1 MHLLTQIKNCGEK
14 NRRDRHRA
22 RNANTAMQDG
32 LRFHIIRV
40 QDRSAPMTKTINFPL
55 QFINLWLTLMLIW
68 VIANGTL
75 ARETLIAGA
84 VICAAIAL
92 AFAAFARV
100 YSVVRWTPKVV
111 LYYLLYF
118 GVFMLELTK
127 ANLNVMRLVFSPR
140 IKIEP
145 GIVEIKTELKSPI
158 GRLALAN
165 SITLTPGT
173 LVVDIKGDS
182 LFIHWINVS
191 ATDPVAAT
199 EKISARFE
207 KYLKVVYG

>member
-1 MHLLTQIKNCGEK
+1 MQN
-14 NRRDRHRA
+14 NR
-22 RNANTAMQDG
+22 N
-32 LRFHIIRV
+32 I
-40 QDRSAPMTKTINFPL
+40 PL
-55 QFINLWLTLMLIW
+55 QFLNLWLTLLLIW

-75 ARETLIAGA
+75 ALDSLITG
-84 VICAAIAL
+84 VVVSAAIAL
-92 AFAAFARV
+92 AFASFARV
-100 YSVVRWTPKVV
+100 YSVIRWSPKVV
-111 LYYLLYF
+111 FYYLLYL
-118 GVFMLELTK
+118 GVFLTELAK

-140 IKIEP
+140 IEIQP

-173 LVVDIKGDS
+173 LVVDIKDDS

-191 ATDPVAAT
+191 ATDPVGAT
-199 EKISARFE
+199 EEISARFE

>member
-1 MHLLTQIKNCGEK
+1 MRVDSRPMQKT
-14 NRRDRHRA
+14 
-22 RNANTAMQDG
+22 RNIT
-32 LRFHIIRV
+32 
-40 QDRSAPMTKTINFPL
+40 L
-55 QFINLWLTLMLIW
+55 QFLNLWMTLLLIW

-75 ARETLIAGA
+75 AFDVLITGI
-84 VICAAIAL
+84 VISAAIAL
-92 AFAAFARV
+92 AFASFSRV
-100 YSVVRWTPKVV
+100 YSVIRWSPKVI
-111 LYYLLYF
+111 LYYLMYL
-118 GVFMLELTK
+118 GVFLLELTK

-140 IKIEP
+140 IDITP
-145 GIVEIKTELKSPI
+145 GIVEIKTSLKSPI

-173 LVVDIKGDS
+173 LVVDIKDDS

-199 EKISARFE
+199 EEISARFE

>member
-1 MHLLTQIKNCGEK
+1 MRVDSRPMQNK
-14 NRRDRHRA
+14 
-22 RNANTAMQDG
+22 RN
-32 LRFHIIRV
+32 I
-40 QDRSAPMTKTINFPL
+40 PL
-55 QFINLWLTLMLIW
+55 QFLNLWLTLMLIW

-75 ARETLIAGA
+75 ALDSLIAGL
-84 VICAAIAL
+84 VISAAIAL
-92 AFAAFARV
+92 AFASFARV
-100 YSVVRWTPKVV
+100 YSVIRWSPKVIF
-111 LYYLLYF
+111 YYLLYL
-118 GVFMLELTK
+118 GVFLIELAK

-140 IKIEP
+140 IEIQP

-173 LVVDIKGDS
+173 LVVDIKDDS

-191 ATDPVAAT
+191 ATDPVGAT
-199 EKISARFE
+199 EEISARFE

>member
-1 MHLLTQIKNCGEK
+1 MQNK
-14 NRRDRHRA
+14 
-22 RNANTAMQDG
+22 RN
-32 LRFHIIRV
+32 I
-40 QDRSAPMTKTINFPL
+40 PL
-55 QFINLWLTLMLIW
+55 QFLNLWMTLLLIW

-75 ARETLIAGA
+75 APDFLITGV
-84 VICAAIAL
+84 VISAAIAL
-92 AFAAFARV
+92 AFASFARV
-100 YSVVRWTPKVV
+100 YSVIRWSPKVIF
-111 LYYLLYF
+111 YYLIYL
-118 GVFMLELTK
+118 GVFLIELTK
-127 ANLNVMRLVFSPR
+127 ANINVMRLVFSPR

-173 LVVDIKGDS
+173 LVVDIKDDS

-191 ATDPVAAT
+191 ATDPVGAT
-199 EKISARFE
+199 QEISARFE

>member
-1 MHLLTQIKNCGEK
+1 
-14 NRRDRHRA
+14 
-22 RNANTAMQDG
+22 
-32 LRFHIIRV
+32 
-40 QDRSAPMTKTINFPL
+40 
-55 QFINLWLTLMLIW
+55 MLIW

-75 ARETLIAGA
+75 ALDSLIAGL
-84 VICAAIAL
+84 VISAAISL
-92 AFAAFARV
+92 AFASFARV
-100 YSVVRWTPKVV
+100 YSVIRWSPKVIF
-111 LYYLLYF
+111 YYLLYL
-118 GVFMLELTK
+118 GVFLIELTK

-140 IKIEP
+140 IQIEP
-145 GIVEIKTELKSPI
+145 GIVEIKTKLKSPI

-191 ATDPVAAT
+191 ATDPVGAT
-199 EKISARFE
+199 EEISARFE

>member
-1 MHLLTQIKNCGEK
+1 MRVDSRPMQKT
-14 NRRDRHRA
+14 
-22 RNANTAMQDG
+22 RNIT
-32 LRFHIIRV
+32 
-40 QDRSAPMTKTINFPL
+40 L
-55 QFINLWLTLMLIW
+55 QFLNLWMTLLLIW

-75 ARETLIAGA
+75 AFDVLITGI
-84 VICAAIAL
+84 VISAAIAL
-92 AFAAFARV
+92 AFASFARV
-100 YSVVRWTPKVV
+100 YSVIRWSPKVI
-111 LYYLLYF
+111 LYYLMYLT
-118 GVFMLELTK
+118 VFLTELTK

-140 IKIEP
+140 IDIEP
-145 GIVEIKTELKSPI
+145 GIVEIKTSLKSPI

-173 LVVDIKGDS
+173 LVVDIKDDS

-199 EKISARFE
+199 EEISARFE

>member
-1 MHLLTQIKNCGEK
+1 MQNK
-14 NRRDRHRA
+14 
-22 RNANTAMQDG
+22 RN
-32 LRFHIIRV
+32 I
-40 QDRSAPMTKTINFPL
+40 PL
-55 QFINLWLTLMLIW
+55 QFLNLWLTLLLIW

-75 ARETLIAGA
+75 APDFLIAGI
-84 VICAAIAL
+84 VISAAIAL
-92 AFAAFARV
+92 AFASFARV
-100 YSVVRWTPKVV
+100 YSVIRWSPRVIF
-111 LYYLLYF
+111 YYLLYL
-118 GVFMLELTK
+118 GVFLFELTK

-140 IKIEP
+140 IEIEP
-145 GIVEIKTELKSPI
+145 GIVEIKTQLKTPI

-173 LVVDIKGDS
+173 LVVDIKDDS

-199 EKISARFE
+199 EEISARFE

>member
-1 MHLLTQIKNCGEK
+1 MP
-14 NRRDRHRA
+14 
-22 RNANTAMQDG
+22 NTTN
-32 LRFHIIRV
+32 I
-40 QDRSAPMTKTINFPL
+40 PL
-55 QFINLWLTLMLIW
+55 QFLNLWLTLFIIW

-75 ARETLIAGA
+75 AYNTLIAGA
-84 VICAAIAL
+84 VVSAVIAL
-92 AFAAFARV
+92 AFASFSRV
-100 YSVVRWTPKVV
+100 YSVIRWSPKVMF
-111 LYYLLYF
+111 YYLMYLS
-118 GVFMLELTK
+118 VFIIELVK

-140 IKIEP
+140 IDIKP

-182 LFIHWINVS
+182 LFIHWINIS

-199 EKISARFE
+199 EAISARFE
-207 KYLKVVYG
+207 KYLKVIYG